1 MILKSQNDDVHA
13 AVLLRVIAACV
24 YSAFNPNTSLCIITV
39 KISSCSTMLVSIRH
53 ALPALPVCMISPVGR
68 SSLLS
73 TGHAEPSA
81 FANVNSSFVPMIL
94 NSDFFVSIGAYS
106 GIEAAYRLLSEV
118 KRSRSKVVGEEKMTL
133 DFALS
138 IFLR

>member
-1 MILKSQNDDVHA
+1 MALVAVSFIRISSSLFKRHPRYAKNVHPS
-13 AVLLRVIAACV
+13 L
-24 YSAFNPNTSLCIITV
+24 SAFLTALILTP
-39 KISSCSTMLVSIRH
+39 H

-73 TGHAEPSA
+73 TGQPVPSA

-94 NSDFFVSIGAYS
+94 NSDVFVSIGAYS
-106 GIEAAYRLLSEV
+106 GIEVANRLLSEV
-118 KRSRSKVVGEEKMTL
+118 NRSRSKVVGEEKMTL
-133 DFALS
+133 DFAFS